1 MKRRTA
7 APFLQLSEAARVDG
21 WVYELN
27 HGSPLPLG
35 DTMPDWDY
43 GAALKVSRRVRLDH
57 AAAAEELGLAADGFR
72 LALVVEAGSGAGV
85 LPREIIHRVREP
97 LLRDAADHRVEFE
110 LPSRWMSSQLSLRT
124 TIVLAADAD
133 ALNRLAPT
141 LQGSRLWSDRIVTR
155 LEGHDPRFPMEV
167 VSFNGLFRGRPHQH
181 APWHLRWNAA
191 DLERDFYS
199 AVRLYLNED
208 QPRFVD
214 RVQEQDPLTLQALMG
229 DVVSQMCESALRSP
243 DGADRLQSAEETT
256 LGGQIRHWLLR
267 PFSSVPEAG
276 STLEQ
281 RPGDFRAAIIAS
293 VGFDA

>member
-1 MKRRTA
+1 MRRRTA
-7 APFLQLSEAARVDG
+7 APFLQLSEAARLDG

-27 HGSPLPLG
+27 HGSPLLLG
-35 DTMPDWDY
+35 DTFPDWDY

-57 AAAAEELGLAADGFR
+57 AAAAEELGLAANGFD
-72 LALVVEAGSGAGV
+72 LALVVEAGSGAGA

-97 LLRDAADHRVEFE
+97 LVRDASDHRVEFE
-110 LPSRWMSSQLSLRT
+110 LPSRWMSTQLSLRT
-124 TIVLAADAD
+124 TIVLAADAE
-133 ALNRLAPT
+133 ALNPLAPT
-141 LQGSRLWSDRIVTR
+141 RQGSRLWSDRIVSR

-167 VSFNGLFRGRPHQH
+167 VSFNRLFRGRPHQH

-208 QPRFVD
+208 QPHFVD

-229 DVVSQMCESALRSP
+229 DVVSQMCESALRSL
-243 DGADRLQSAEETT
+243 DGLDRLESAEETT

-267 PFSSVPEAG
+267 PFSSVSEAG
-276 STLEQ
+276 AALEQ
-281 RPGDFRAAIIAS
+281 RPGDFRAAILAS